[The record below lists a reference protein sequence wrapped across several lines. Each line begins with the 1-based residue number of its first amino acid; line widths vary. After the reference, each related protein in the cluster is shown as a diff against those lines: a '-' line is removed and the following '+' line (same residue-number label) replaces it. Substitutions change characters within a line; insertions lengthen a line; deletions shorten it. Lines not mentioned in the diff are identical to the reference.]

1 MPMLVEL
8 LTTERTENTEDTEQ
22 RASVHSVVL
31 AETKKGDRYRS
42 SNRKCLWHEQYLSPL
57 IES

>member
-31 AETKKGDRYRS
+31 AETKKGDSYHS
-42 SNRKCLWHEQYLSPL
+42 SNRKCLWCEQ
-57 IES
+57 

>member
-1 MPMLVEL
+1 MLLLVKL

-31 AETKKGDRYRS
+31 AEMKKGTATVHPIANAYGMNS
-42 SNRKCLWHEQYLSPL
+42 TCPL
-57 IES
+57 